1 MKRYVKRHLQRLT
14 TASGF
19 SLLEVMIAM
28 IILTMALL
36 VLLNMAMVALDGND
50 WSNKTTIATQLLQ
63 EKFEELRSYPDL
75 NSGLNGSDTVNGTVR
90 EWQIQQAAN
99 FLREVEIRVKW
110 ETVRGDSQADTMFAY
125 VRTDS
130 I

>member
-1 MKRYVKRHLQRLT
+1 MKRYLTRKMKRLT
-14 TASGF
+14 DLSGF
-19 SLLEVMIAM
+19 SMLEVMIAM

-50 WSNKTTIATQLLQ
+50 WSNKTTIATQLMQ

-75 NSGLNGSDTVNGTVR
+75 NSAMNGSDTVNGTLR
-90 EWQIQQAAN
+90 EWNISQAAN
-99 FLREVEIRVKW
+99 FLREVEINVRW
-110 ETVRGDSQADTMFAY
+110 ESVRGDTQSDTMVAY

>member
-1 MKRYVKRHLQRLT
+1 MKRLYKRMYQRL
-14 TASGF
+14 ASKAGF
-19 SLLEVMIAM
+19 SMLEVLISM

-75 NSGLNGSDTVNGTVR
+75 NSSFNGSDTVNGTIR
-90 EWQIQQAAN
+90 QWNIQTAAN
-99 FLREVEIRVKW
+99 FLREVEIRVQW
-110 ETVRGDSQADTMFAY
+110 ESVRGDTQADTMWAY

-130 I
+130 L